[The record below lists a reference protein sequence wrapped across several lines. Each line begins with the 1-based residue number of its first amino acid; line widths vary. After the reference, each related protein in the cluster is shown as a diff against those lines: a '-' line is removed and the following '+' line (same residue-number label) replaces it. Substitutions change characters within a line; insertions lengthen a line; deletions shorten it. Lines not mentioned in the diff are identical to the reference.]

1 MPTDTTTQDITEEIR
16 GLFDTQVGH
25 FADKSARWLFRQ
37 KENVQGLIRILAEE
51 LEEHLDFQRL
61 TMLNRSFVDDALR
74 DLQSDMVFSV
84 PFQDATQDK
93 DVTVYILIE
102 HQSTVD
108 RMMAFRLLSYMCQ
121 IWKEQLRALER
132 ARVPKS
138 RWRLRPIIPIVY
150 YTGSQRW
157 ETPLSLS
164 AVMDVPEVLSRFVPR
179 FDTLFLGVKE
189 TDPEALTKTDHLL
202 GWLLRV
208 LQQEDESDAGV
219 LYDALQATLRY
230 LDTLPAA
237 ESVQHKNAI
246 LYLYHLIL
254 FRRPETEREDLIQ
267 LIQLHTKDT
276 EVRNIIM
283 TGAEALIEQGIERGS
298 REMLIHNIFTV
309 LSERFSQAK
318 VEPVRD
324 ALETV
329 SDLTMLTELFR
340 IAVHIP
346 SVDAFLQAIDALDV

>member
-16 GLFDTQVGH
+16 RLFDTQVGH

-37 KENVQGLIRILAEE
+37 KENVQGLIRILAED

-61 TMLNRSFVDDALR
+61 KVLNRSLVDDTLR

-84 PFQDATQDK
+84 PFRDATEGE

-108 RMMAFRLLSYMCQ
+108 RMMGFRLLFYMCQ
-121 IWKEQLRALER
+121 IWHEQRGELER
-132 ARVPKS
+132 SRVPRS

-164 AVMDVPEVLSRFVPR
+164 VMMDVPDVLSRFVPR
-179 FDTLFLGVKE
+179 FDTLFLGVKA
-189 TDPEALTKTDHLL
+189 TAPEALTQTDHLL

-208 LQQEDESDAGV
+208 LQEEESDTGA

-254 FRRPETEREDLIQ
+254 FRRPETERENLIQ
-267 LIQLHTKDT
+267 LIQSHTKDT

-283 TGAEALIEQGIERGS
+283 TGAEALIEQGIQQGIEQGARRTS
-298 REMLIHNIFTV
+298 IESTLAILDT
-309 LSERFSQAK
+309 RFSDADIDTLT
-318 VEPVRD
+318 P
-324 ALETV
+324 ALEAIE
-329 SDLTMLTELFR
+329 DLNRLKRLNLEASLVESFR
-340 IAVHIP
+340 
-346 SVDAFLQAIDALDV
+346 AFQERLEA